1 MERKIHWALGA
12 FLGMAILFSG
22 AVSPAADMVK
32 IGASYPTSGGV
43 AEAASWVID
52 GLKMAVE
59 DINAKGGIP
68 IEGKQ
73 LKVEMVLY
81 DSKCDPTTG
90 VGAVEKLISRD
101 RVVAITGDYCSSVTL
116 AEKEVSGRNKIVQV
130 TPIAIHPK
138 ITEPG
143 YPYMFRICNTIDM
156 YVAPMV
162 DFVATRLKIKNISLL
177 AVTDDYGRGEVTSYS
192 EQYAK
197 KGVKVTGVEYFKH
210 GDTDFYTQITKL
222 LATKPEAMYVVTNE
236 DSQNIGAL
244 KQIREL
250 GFKGQLIGCSTYNT
264 DNMVKL
270 GGEQLLEGLYL
281 ESPPFELIKD
291 QSRVKEWLQKYK
303 SKFGREGNGF
313 SLGGYQS
320 VQLLCDAIRRANSLT
335 DKEKIREALAKTNL
349 REVCLGFHG
358 DPNFDA
364 NGQAIVY
371 VGVVQCQKGKRVPV
385 YGQDKK

>member
-270 GGEQLLEGLYL
+270 RGSSSWKGCTWKA
-281 ESPPFELIKD
+281 PIRTD
-291 QSRVKEWLQKYK
+291 QGSI
-303 SKFGREGNGF
+303 S
-313 SLGGYQS
+313 
-320 VQLLCDAIRRANSLT
+320 
-335 DKEKIREALAKTNL
+335 
-349 REVCLGFHG
+349 
-358 DPNFDA
+358 
-364 NGQAIVY
+364 GQRMAAEI
-371 VGVVQCQKGKRVPV
+371 
-385 YGQDKK
+385 